1 MTRVWHVVRRSASGV
16 AACGVVFVFG
26 LAFAQAQ
33 PEPPATSAGVFG
45 RVELSSADLPPATV
59 EVDLSQSMFRD
70 LFGLGDAAVAGVAEA
85 LSQSL
90 SSEGDS
96 PEVRLATEQLAAA
109 RQALQLASEVIR
121 EVRIRA
127 YTEVPDQ
134 LELIETL
141 NSHFGDQ
148 LDANGWD
155 QVVRAR
161 EDNESVHVSVL
172 RSDGAVRGLFVIAGS
187 DEEIVVANVVCDIS
201 PDNIKK
207 LTAAATKI
215 GLENGLRQELEA
227 HMKHL
232 HRHAPPEPPKPPREP
247 RELQKPGEL

>member
-1 MTRVWHVVRRSASGV
+1 MTLVSRVLCRPVRSF
-16 AACGVVFVFG
+16 AACGVVLLFG
-26 LAFAQAQ
+26 LASAQAQ
-33 PEPPATSAGVFG
+33 AESPGTSSGVIG
-45 RVELSSADLPPATV
+45 RVELHSATLPPATV

-70 LFGLGDAAVAGVAEA
+70 LFGLGDAAVAGVAES
-85 LSQSL
+85 LLQSL
-90 SSEGDS
+90 GSEGDS
-96 PEVRLATEQLAAA
+96 PELKLAAEQLGAA

-134 LELIETL
+134 LELVETL

-148 LDANGWD
+148 LDAKGWD
-155 QVVRAR
+155 HVVRAR
-161 EDNESVHVSVL
+161 EDNENVRVSVL

-187 DEEIVVANVVCDIS
+187 DEEIVVVNIVCDVS
-201 PDNIKK
+201 PENIKK

-247 RELQKPGEL
+247 HKPGEL